1 MTLDSDHD
9 LRAQFQALR
18 RELEL
23 GAPGFDATMSGV
35 PRRRWR
41 AARARRRVA
50 AIALGATAA
59 VVLLAVLG
67 PHRKAT
73 LMVDLAAAHWEAPT
87 DFLLR
92 APGAELLRTIPT
104 FTLEGRL
111 LP

>member
-18 RELEL
+18 RDLEL
-23 GAPGFDATMSGV
+23 AAPGFDATMSGV
-35 PRRRWR
+35 PRRRSR
-41 AARARRRVA
+41 AARARRQVA
-50 AIALGATAA
+50 AIALAGAAA
-59 VVLLAVLG
+59 VAILAVLG

-73 LMVDLAAAHWEAPT
+73 VLVDLAAAHWEAPT

-104 FTLEGRL
+104 FTLEGGL

>member
-9 LRAQFQALR
+9 LRARFQALR
-18 RELEL
+18 RDTELA
-23 GAPGFDATMSGV
+23 APVFDATMSGV
-35 PRRRWR
+35 PRRRSR

-50 AIALGATAA
+50 AIAFGATAA
-59 VVLLAVLG
+59 AALLVVLG

-73 LMVDLAAAHWEAPT
+73 VLVDLAAAHWEAPT

-92 APGAELLRTIPT
+92 APGAELLRTVPT